1 MMLEKSPLAPATFP
15 RLPDIDGVQA
25 ATASRGFYASRDLTR
40 DDTFLFTFAPGTQCA
55 GVFTRSSTASADV
68 QWCRKALQQG
78 NGSARALIV
87 NAGNSNAFTGPAG
100 ALKNAATI
108 GAITRTLNV
117 EEDHCFVAATGVIG
131 EPLPDPNYIG
141 AIVPEL
147 AASLGTPDWQACAR
161 AFMTTDTFPK
171 AATRSADID
180 GTGIQL
186 AGIAKGSGMIAP
198 NMSTML
204 SYIFTDAA
212 IAAPVLDQLLKRATQ
227 LSFNAVTV
235 DGDTSTSDTLMVF
248 ATGAAKHRMIVDIN
262 DPRVPAFAAA
272 LNDICLDLACQ
283 LVRDGEGASKF
294 IRIKVAGAQTET
306 AAKNIAMSIANSPL
320 VKTALAANDANWGRV
335 IMAIGK
341 SGEQVDQA
349 ALKVWFGDLLV
360 AENGSRAA
368 AYSETEATRI
378 VTQSELDITV
388 DVGAGQTEFTVYTC
402 DLTHAY
408 IDINGAYRT

>member
-1 MMLEKSPLAPATFP
+1 MLEKSPLAPKAFP
-15 RLPDIDGVQA
+15 DLPDIAGVQA
-25 ATASRGFYASRDLTR
+25 ATASRGFYASRGQER
-40 DDTFLFTFAPGTQCA
+40 DDTFLFTFSPGTQSA
-55 GVFTRSSTASADV
+55 GVFTQSSTASDDV
-68 QWCRKALQQG
+68 QWCRKALEHG
-78 NGSARALIV
+78 NGGARALVV

-108 GAITRTLNV
+108 GAITRALNV
-117 EEDHCFVAATGVIG
+117 EQTHCFVSATGVIG
-131 EPLPDPNYIG
+131 EPLSDPNYIG
-141 AIVPEL
+141 ALVPDL
-147 AASLGTPDWQACAR
+147 TARLGKPDWLACAR

-171 AATRSADID
+171 AATRTATIGD
-180 GTGIQL
+180 TETRL

-198 NMSTML
+198 NMATML

-235 DGDTSTSDTLMVF
+235 DGDTSTSDTLMIF
-248 ATGAAKHRMIVDIN
+248 ATGTAKHQMITSID

-294 IRIKVAGAQTET
+294 IRIKIAGADTET

-320 VKTALAANDANWGRV
+320 VKTALAANDANWGRI

-341 SGEQVDQA
+341 AGEQVDQA

-360 AENGSRAA
+360 AENGSRAS

-378 VTQSELDITV
+378 VEQDELDITV
-388 DVGAGQTEFTVYTC
+388 NVGAGRAEFTVYTC